1 MGTRNLTCVFLN
13 GEYKIA
19 QYGQWDGY
27 PSGQGATVLNFLKK
41 TNLSKF
47 KEKVKK
53 VKFLTDAE
61 VGDINDKYGENWK
74 EHYPQLSRD
83 QGAEILNFVD
93 KGTEELVDNLSF
105 ADNKRGFG
113 CEFCY
118 VVDFDNN
125 SFESYTCHRSSP
137 FFDDNNDRFENL
149 KLMKTYS
156 LDQLPTEKEFVDTL
170 EPSDEE

>member
-27 PSGQGATVLNFLKK
+27 PSGQGTTILNFLQKN
-41 TNLSKF
+41 NLSDF
-47 KEKVKK
+47 KEKVKN

-61 VGDINDKYGENWK
+61 IDVIDGKYGEDWK

-83 QGAEILNFVD
+83 QGAEILNLVNNGATELIDNINFAFES
-93 KGTEELVDNLSF
+93 KGFS
-105 ADNKRGFG
+105 

-118 VVDFDNN
+118 VVDFDKN
-125 SFESYTCHRSSP
+125 SFESYTRYDKKPS
-137 FFDDNNDRFENL
+137 FDDNNNRFSKL
-149 KLMKTYS
+149 ILMKSYN
-156 LDQLPTEKEFVDTL
+156 LDKLPTEKEFLDTV
-170 EPSDEE
+170 EPSSED